1 MLPAAT
7 ELPRWEHFSHDADM
21 GVRGLGHTREE
32 AFEQAARALTAVIAN
47 VDRVE
52 PRIPV
57 SITCEAPNDDFLLT
71 EWLNA
76 LVYEMA
82 TRRMLFSRF
91 AVCVDGLRL
100 SAEAWGEA
108 VDIGRHQPA
117 VEVKGATLTGL
128 RVARQAD
135 GTWVAECVVD
145 V

>member
-1 MLPAAT
+1 MPSPLH
-7 ELPRWEHFSHDADM
+7 ELPRWEHFAHEADIGIR
-21 GVRGLGHTREE
+21 GVGHTREE
-32 AFEQAARALTAVIAN
+32 AFEQAARALTAVVAS

-52 PRIPV
+52 PQSPV
-57 SITCEAPNDDFLLT
+57 AVVCTAPSDDFLLL

-82 TRRMLFSRF
+82 TRRTLFSRF
-91 AVCVDGLRL
+91 TVRIDGLKL
-100 SAEAWGEA
+100 VAEAWGET
-108 VDIGRHQPA
+108 VDVDRHQPA

-128 RVARQAD
+128 HVARRAD